1 MGLGLALW
9 LPPRVDAS
17 LQLSSVS
24 ARSVEAKMHS
34 EGSSKGGGLQ
44 FLSGAIKASQSVLI
58 LLPAAHRG
66 SSIHP
71 VLPIMGSRCIKAPG
85 GARR

>member
-1 MGLGLALW
+1 
-9 LPPRVDAS
+9 
-17 LQLSSVS
+17 
-24 ARSVEAKMHS
+24 MHS

-85 GARR
+85 GAGR